1 MTDTSQAVDRIEQ
14 AERFLAMHE
23 GPAPLLLPNAWDAGS
38 AKLLAAMGFSAL
50 ATTSGGFAASLG
62 RLDGTSCSDE
72 AMANARA
79 IVNAA
84 GALPVSADLEN
95 GFGDD
100 PSDVRMTV
108 LTAVSIGL
116 SGCSVEDYSG
126 RGDDPIYEPK
136 LAAERVAAAVSIA
149 HRGPVRMV
157 LTARAENYLH
167 GRGDLADTI
176 ARLQA
181 YQEAGAD
188 VLYAPGLT
196 DLSDIRSV
204 VESVDRPVN
213 VLALPGGPPVAE
225 LAEAGVRRIS
235 VGGAFALAAYG
246 ALVEAARELLD
257 EGTYGYWERAKTA
270 RTLVQEAFKA

>member
-126 RGDDPIYEPK
+126 RDDDPIYEPK

-167 GRGDLADTI
+167 GR
-176 ARLQA
+176 R
-181 YQEAGAD
+181 
-188 VLYAPGLT
+188 
-196 DLSDIRSV
+196 
-204 VESVDRPVN
+204 
-213 VLALPGGPPVAE
+213 
-225 LAEAGVRRIS
+225 
-235 VGGAFALAAYG
+235 
-246 ALVEAARELLD
+246 
-257 EGTYGYWERAKTA
+257 
-270 RTLVQEAFKA
+270 